1 MEGTKNRVKIPFF
14 IIITYILNLYI
25 GFNYASLQFTLLEMK
40 TEFQISSTLM
50 ATITSVQLVTG
61 LLMTFV
67 FSKILDH
74 LDVKKTLLTGFAISI
89 IGTLIA
95 GFSNG
100 PAMTTVSNIVSSIG
114 SNIMMAAPYPIL
126 MLLDPTRVTLHVNRQ
141 TFMESRIF
149 YRSRY
154 TGGSFSSGTEYQIS
168 WKEYGSCEGRT
179 GERRRKK
186 EQEKDHL
193 DTCFHMHGSDPCT
206 LHVHGERSP

>member
-74 LDVKKTLLTGFAISI
+74 LDTYAS
-89 IGTLIA
+89 
-95 GFSNG
+95 
-100 PAMTTVSNIVSSIG
+100 
-114 SNIMMAAPYPIL
+114 
-126 MLLDPTRVTLHVNRQ
+126 
-141 TFMESRIF
+141 
-149 YRSRY
+149 
-154 TGGSFSSGTEYQIS
+154 
-168 WKEYGSCEGRT
+168 
-179 GERRRKK
+179 
-186 EQEKDHL
+186 
-193 DTCFHMHGSDPCT
+193 
-206 LHVHGERSP
+206 